1 MNQSVHVSKNVHT
14 HIVVIYL
21 LVFSSIYFFWF
32 ATTKPRT
39 HPTSFPPTHPS
50 GNCRWLQGAPKR
62 RASMN
67 LQSKLPEHGH
77 NWKRGRKTKKE
88 TMATGWKRGGG
99 EKKRREEKISTI
111 RLSATRIICIVHRNA
126 VKHRSD
132 QIFTLRICFPR
143 VEVVIVVTV
152 PVPNSAILTCL
163 GICDATCGKYIF
175 LRKEGRMEGS
185 RDNLVAKNLDLDRS
199 VTGRS

>member
-99 EKKRREEKISTI
+99 GEEKKRREDKYHQIVRHSHHLHRPPQCCETSLWPDFHTENLLSPSGSSNSSDST
-111 RLSATRIICIVHRNA
+111 STEFSHTNVSRNL
-126 VKHRSD
+126 RRD
-132 QIFTLRICFPR
+132 LWEIYFFT
-143 VEVVIVVTV
+143 
-152 PVPNSAILTCL
+152 
-163 GICDATCGKYIF
+163 
-175 LRKEGRMEGS
+175 EGRK
-185 RDNLVAKNLDLDRS
+185 D
-199 VTGRS
+199 GRKPR